1 MSQGQ
6 LVTLSEHELS
16 IDELTTQV
24 NKIQQIMESVMIVDT
39 HYGTIPG
46 TTKPTLYKAG
56 AEKLNLV
63 FRLSPAYEMEKIE
76 HDGGH
81 REYNFICR
89 LTHLPTGLMFAEGY
103 GSCST
108 LESKYRYRWD
118 DTDIE
123 VPKEY
128 WETRDISLLGGSA
141 FTARKTWI
149 NKKQVWHIFQKI
161 EISDPADYYNTCLKI
176 GKKRALIDATLTAT
190 AASDIFTQDLDDNP
204 NIPADEYVQDYP
216 NGKKNAKPD
225 VKSPEQKDKNKDLI
239 NAICDE
245 VMKLAENDIEK
256 APPILLKFTTFEGKN
271 GEVING
277 TSDTADLYNY
287 SAKRLGVL
295 HGKLKKEIEKK
306 GNSIGDENAKPPNE

>member
-1 MSQGQ
+1 MSDN
-6 LVTLSEHELS
+6 LELATLSEHELS

-24 NKIQQIMESVMIVDT
+24 NKIQKIVESVMKEDT

-63 FRLSPAYEMEKIE
+63 FRFSPAYEMEKTE
-76 HDGGH
+76 HDEGH
-81 REYNFICR
+81 REYNFVCR
-89 LTHLPTGLMFAEGY
+89 LTHLPSGLIFAEGY

-128 WETRDISLLGGSA
+128 WKTRDISLLGGST
-141 FTARKTWI
+141 FTARKTWV
-149 NKKQVWHIFQKI
+149 NKKQVWHIFQKV

-176 GKKRALIDATLTAT
+176 GKKRSLIDATLTAT

-204 NIPADEYVQDYP
+204 NLPTDEYVQDYP
-216 NGKKNAKPD
+216 NNKKNAKPD
-225 VKSPEQKDKNKDLI
+225 VDMPESKKKTKTEKKYIEPDLMEVVMGLEEMKDTKVIQKGLLTQIDKFLDTEKRD
-239 NAICDE
+239 
-245 VMKLAENDIEK
+245 VMIGDA
-256 APPILLKFTTFEGKN
+256 LLKTCK
-271 GEVING
+271 
-277 TSDTADLYNY
+277 
-287 SAKRLGVL
+287 
-295 HGKLKKEIEKK
+295 KLSNKE
-306 GNSIGDENAKPPNE
+306 

>member
-1 MSQGQ
+1 MSDN
-6 LVTLSEHELS
+6 LELATLSQHELS
-16 IDELTTQV
+16 IPELTSQV
-24 NKIQQIMESVMIVDT
+24 NKIQQIMESVMILDT

-63 FRLSPAYEMEKIE
+63 FRLSPAYDMEKIE
-76 HDGGH
+76 HDEGH
-81 REYNFICR
+81 REYNFICK
-89 LTHLPTGLMFAEGY
+89 LTHLPTGLMFGEGY

-141 FTARKTWI
+141 FTARKSWI
-149 NKKQVWHIFQKI
+149 NRKQVWHIFQKI

-204 NIPADEYVQDYP
+204 NLPADEYVQDYP

-225 VKSPEQKDKNKDLI
+225 VDMPEPKNKEAQPKDEPQEQPDLMEI
-239 NAICDE
+239 
-245 VMKLAENDIEK
+245 VMGLEEMKDTKIIKAGLLTQIDKFLDAEKRDIIVGD
-256 APPILLKFTTFEGKN
+256 ALLKTCK
-271 GEVING
+271 
-277 TSDTADLYNY
+277 
-287 SAKRLGVL
+287 
-295 HGKLKKEIEKK
+295 KLPNKE
-306 GNSIGDENAKPPNE
+306 